1 MQYLLVASDWTDV
14 GALERR
20 MKARDEHLR
29 QISVLKKNGQF
40 VCGGAVLDENGKM
53 TGSMIVYDFP
63 DMIALKESLRNE
75 VYMTENVWEKV
86 EIRPF
91 RMALIH

>member
-1 MQYLLVASDWTDV
+1 MQYLLVASDWTNV
-14 GALERR
+14 GVLKRR
-20 MKARDEHLR
+20 MKVRDEHLR
-29 QISVLKKNGQF
+29 QISVLNKNGRF

-63 DMIALKESLRNE
+63 DMEALKESLRNE
-75 VYMTENVWEKV
+75 VYMTEIVWEKV